1 MDVPAPLPPAPP
13 PPTTRR
19 KFLRRL
25 GQVGLGLVAVS
36 GATVGYGFY
45 EASQI
50 RVRRQTVAVRNLPK
64 RFEGTTVGILT
75 DLHHGPFVS
84 LDFVRRAVT
93 VANGLAPD
101 LFALLGDFAHK
112 GTHTHEQLPPCMAEL
127 AKLSAPLGVFAVPG
141 NHDMGKDGAIY
152 REVMA
157 ATPQV
162 TDLQNRAV
170 PVTRDGETL
179 WLTGVDDLWWGKPD
193 LAAAMKHV
201 PAGAAVVL
209 LSHNPDFA
217 EEKPDPR
224 VGLVLSGHTHGG
236 QGYVPGL
243 GPLWLPSRYGRKYCG
258 GLVDGPASPVF
269 VSRGLG
275 EAGVPLRLNCP
286 PEINVLTLAAG

>member
-13 PPTTRR
+13 PPTRR
-19 KFLRRL
+19 KFLRRVK
-25 GQVGLGLVAVS
+25 QVGLGLVAVS

-50 RVRRQTVAVRNLPK
+50 RVRRQTVAVRNLPR

-112 GTHTHEQLPPCMAEL
+112 GTHTHEQLPPCMAAL
-127 AKLSAPLGVFAVPG
+127 TKLSAPLGVYAVPG
-141 NHDMGKDGAIY
+141 NHDMGKKGEVY

-157 ATPQV
+157 ATPQII
-162 TDLQNRAV
+162 DLRNRAV

-179 WLTGVDDLWWGKPD
+179 WLAGVDDLWWGKPD
-193 LAAAMKHV
+193 LAAAMKPV
-201 PAGAAVVL
+201 PPGTAVVL

-217 EEKPDPR
+217 EEHPDPR

-236 QGYVPGL
+236 QAYVPGV
-243 GPLWLPSRYGRKYCG
+243 GPLWLPSKYGRKYCH

-286 PEINVLTLAAG
+286 PEINVLTLTAG